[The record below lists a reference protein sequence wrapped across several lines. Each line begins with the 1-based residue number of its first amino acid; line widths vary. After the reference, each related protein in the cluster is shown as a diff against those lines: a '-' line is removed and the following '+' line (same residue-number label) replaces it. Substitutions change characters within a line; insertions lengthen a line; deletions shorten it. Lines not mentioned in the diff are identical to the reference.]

1 MARLSGWPRRRW
13 LIAAAL
19 ALPLTMLFAAGTAGV
34 THWWQAPFAVA
45 DAVLAAAV
53 LASYAPDPVA
63 GRRLDVGCE
72 PCARV
77 AALTVLAAVAARA
90 ADPASVALALFSVLA
105 LGFGLLQR
113 LSDSPTCA
121 VSSAPPH

>member
-1 MARLSGWPRRRW
+1 
-13 LIAAAL
+13 
-19 ALPLTMLFAAGTAGV
+19 
-34 THWWQAPFAVA
+34 
-45 DAVLAAAV
+45 
-53 LASYAPDPVA
+53 
-63 GRRLDVGCE
+63 
-72 PCARV
+72 V

>member
-1 MARLSGWPRRRW
+1 M
-13 LIAAAL
+13 
-19 ALPLTMLFAAGTAGV
+19 

-72 PCARV
+72 PCARG

-90 ADPASVALALFSVLA
+90 ADPARVALALFSVLA

-113 LSDSPTCA
+113 RSDSPTCA

>member
-1 MARLSGWPRRRW
+1 MDGCGAEARPPSR
-13 LIAAAL
+13 ACAL
-19 ALPLTMLFAAGTAGV
+19 GRYPPNATRSLYSCATSAG
-34 THWWQAPFAVA
+34 
-45 DAVLAAAV
+45 
-53 LASYAPDPVA
+53 YAPAPGA
-63 GRRLDVGCE
+63 RRRLDVGCE

-121 VSSAPPH
+121 VPSAPPH